1 MKKTILFSIVL
12 FAFVIKVN
20 AQITLEHTYDSA
32 GAYFSNTTVQQLY
45 IVKLEVDG
53 EKIVFVDRA
62 DKLVK
67 FYNLNH
73 TPWKNISFAAA
84 TDLRPNVNGQAIIYI
99 SQHLFNT
106 DDAIEFL
113 YVDYTGFL
121 DTLVT
126 QIINEDGS
134 VLFTAN
140 QQAPSVVSTAP
151 QVQFPIYNTNAG
163 TKLIL
168 SGTDGKAYYYSL
180 VGTLTNGIIAAPDNE
195 LKRLQASFAYPNPTN
210 SDTRIDYTLPNGV
223 NTGEIVFYDT
233 QGKEVKR
240 FNVDNTFNSLLVSTE
255 DLQSGIYYYNLQ
267 TAQGNSGAK
276 KLVTVK

>member
-1 MKKTILFSIVL
+1 MKKLIFVALWTFTINV
-12 FAFVIKVN
+12 K
-20 AQITLEHTYDSA
+20 AQVTLEHTYDSA
-32 GAYFSNTTVQQLY
+32 GVFFSNTTTQQLY

-67 FYNLNH
+67 FYNSNH
-73 TPWKNISFAAA
+73 TPWKSISFAAA
-84 TDLRPNVNGQAIIYI
+84 TDLRPNVNGQAIMYI

-106 DDAIEFL
+106 DNAIEFL

-134 VLFTAN
+134 ILFTAN
-140 QQAPSVVSTAP
+140 QQSPSVVSTAP
-151 QVQFPIYNTNAG
+151 DTQLPIYNTSTG

-168 SGTDGKAYYYSL
+168 SGLDGKAYFYGL
-180 VGTLTNGIIAAPDNE
+180 AGTLANGIKGYTNNPQNN
-195 LKRLQASFAYPNPTN
+195 LMASMAYPNPTRT
-210 SDTRIDYTLPNGV
+210 SARIDYTLPNGV
-223 NTGEIVFYDT
+223 NKGEMVFYDT
-233 QGKEVKR
+233 QGKEIKR
-240 FNVDNTFNSLLVSTE
+240 FNVDRTFNNLTISTE

-267 TAQGNSGAK
+267 TSLGNSDAK
-276 KLVTVK
+276 KLVTIK